1 LINIINTIII
11 WPESHVNNS
20 SQDAP
25 RYYVD
30 LPIDLNEFMDLDHT
44 IEKRAFMD
52 ITDQQLKV
60 ELATINVE
68 CLTQDALAGTNL
80 LFLPHL
86 LTRRRSGK

>member
-1 LINIINTIII
+1 
-11 WPESHVNNS
+11 
-20 SQDAP
+20 
-25 RYYVD
+25 
-30 LPIDLNEFMDLDHT
+30 
-44 IEKRAFMD
+44 MD

-68 CLTQDALAGTNL
+68 RLTQDAFAGTNL

>member
-1 LINIINTIII
+1 
-11 WPESHVNNS
+11 
-20 SQDAP
+20 
-25 RYYVD
+25 
-30 LPIDLNEFMDLDHT
+30 
-44 IEKRAFMD
+44 MD

-68 CLTQDALAGTNL
+68 RLTQDALAGTNL